1 VAGEV
6 RGRHDPAAQLDTF
19 GQRWRFVNQPEVADV
34 RTPMRALLPLLPVAI
49 CVSCAS
55 TSPVSTA
62 TPAAATSTTQAHVS
76 TAVPLADLAPRV
88 GDGSIA
94 VLPVF
99 FVPRDGTLPDLEKS
113 TRHLR
118 THLDLARAH
127 YQSLLGTTFAI
138 ADEPIGVYRSP
149 NPNAYFFDV
158 VADSAE
164 DRAHRMLRELLAWRG
179 LDRYT
184 ANVVFVAIYV
194 STGVPIGGGGRTI
207 NGPPGSGGGYLEM
220 DHASLVTDQPYRF
233 QSTLVHELGHAFGLT
248 HVDCHGHDLHANG
261 SLMSYNPA
269 HWSRGLERSPTPG
282 DLNAEDRYA
291 LALNRRVF
299 PELAPPT
306 AHVDLAALQRC
317 FLGPMSAGPLR
328 DLPGVGYEL
337 YFEGAR
343 VNGPDAALYSRAL
356 AEANC
361 AENIRRYPNTRVEC
375 RYNGATF
382 DVR

>member
-1 VAGEV
+1 
-6 RGRHDPAAQLDTF
+6 
-19 GQRWRFVNQPEVADV
+19 
-34 RTPMRALLPLLPVAI
+34 MRALLPLLPLF
-49 CVSCAS
+49 VSCGSA
-55 TSPVSTA
+55 SPVSTA
-62 TPAAATSTTQAHVS
+62 TPTATSTTQVS

-88 GDGSIA
+88 GAGSIA

-99 FVPRDGTLPDLEKS
+99 FVPSDGTPPDLEKS
-113 TRHLR
+113 TQHLR
-118 THLDLARAH
+118 AHLDLARAH

-138 ADEPIGVYRSP
+138 ADEPVKVYRSP
-149 NPNAYFFDV
+149 NTNAYFVDV

-179 LDRYT
+179 VDRYT

-194 STGVPIGGGGRTI
+194 STGEPIGGGGRTI
-207 NGPPGSGGGYLEM
+207 NGAPGSGGGYLEM
-220 DHASLVTDQPYRF
+220 DHASLVTDKPYRF

-248 HVDCHGHDLHANG
+248 HVDCHGHDLHTSG

-269 HWSRGLERSPTPG
+269 HWSRGLEPSPIPG

-291 LALNRRVF
+291 LALNQRVF
-299 PELAPPT
+299 PGLVPPT
-306 AHVDLAALQRC
+306 AHVDPAALQRC

-337 YFEGAR
+337 YFDGAR
-343 VNGPDAALYSRAL
+343 VSGPDAALYARAL

-361 AENIRRYPNTRVEC
+361 AANVARYPNIRVEC

>member
-1 VAGEV
+1 
-6 RGRHDPAAQLDTF
+6 
-19 GQRWRFVNQPEVADV
+19 
-34 RTPMRALLPLLPVAI
+34 MRALLPLLL
-49 CVSCAS
+49 SCAT
-55 TSPVSTA
+55 TSSIAPT
-62 TPAAATSTTQAHVS
+62 TPAAAPAPSV
-76 TAVPLADLAPRV
+76 VPLADLAPRI
-88 GDGSIA
+88 DGGAIA

-99 FVPRDGTLPDLEKS
+99 FVPSDGALPDRAHS
-113 TRHLR
+113 TRLLR
-118 THLDLARAH
+118 QHLDLARAH

-149 NPNAYFFDV
+149 NPNTYFVDV
-158 VADSAE
+158 VADSDE

-179 LDRYT
+179 VDRYS

-194 STGVPIGGGGRTI
+194 STGEPIGGGGRTI
-207 NGPPGSGGGYLEM
+207 NGAPGTGGGYLEM
-220 DHASLVTDQPYRF
+220 DHASLLVDQPYRF

-269 HWSRGLERSPTPG
+269 HWSRGLERSATPG
-282 DLNAEDRYA
+282 DLTAEDRYA
-291 LALNRRVF
+291 LALNQRVF
-299 PELAPPT
+299 PGLAPT
-306 AHVDLAALQRC
+306 APVDHARLQRC

-337 YFEGAR
+337 YFDGKR
-343 VNGPDAALYSRAL
+343 VNGPDAALYSRAQ

-361 AENIRRYPNTRVEC
+361 ANNTARYPDVAVEC
-375 RYNGATF
+375 RYNGALF

>member
-1 VAGEV
+1 
-6 RGRHDPAAQLDTF
+6 
-19 GQRWRFVNQPEVADV
+19 
-34 RTPMRALLPLLPVAI
+34 MRARLPLLLIAI
-49 CVSCAS
+49 SVSCGS
-55 TSPVSTA
+55 GSPVSTA
-62 TPAAATSTTQAHVS
+62 TPATATSSTQVS

-88 GDGSIA
+88 GTGSIA

-99 FVPRDGTLPDLEKS
+99 FVPRDATPPDLETS
-113 TRHLR
+113 TRQLRAHLE
-118 THLDLARAH
+118 LARAH

-138 ADEPIGVYRSP
+138 SAEPVGVYRSP
-149 NPNAYFFDV
+149 NPNAYFVDV
-158 VADSAE
+158 VADSAD
-164 DRAHRMLRELLAWRG
+164 DRAHRMLRELLAWRK
-179 LDRYT
+179 LDRYS

-194 STGVPIGGGGRTI
+194 SIGEPIGGGGRTI

-220 DHASLVTDQPYRF
+220 DHASLFTDQPYRF

-269 HWSRGLERSPTPG
+269 HWSSGLERSATPG

-291 LALNRRVF
+291 LALNQRVF
-299 PELAPPT
+299 PGLVPPT
-306 AHVDLAALQRC
+306 AQVDLAVVQRC

-337 YFEGAR
+337 FFDGAR
-343 VNGPDAALYSRAL
+343 VNGPDAALYSRAQ

-361 AENIRRYPNTRVEC
+361 SGNVARYPNKRVEC
-375 RYNGATF
+375 RYNGAVF